1 MQALINLLDPRVL
14 TEARDNPEAH
24 PNLLVRAS
32 GYSAYFHDLTPKMQ
46 DEIIRRTNINLQ

>member
-1 MQALINLLDPRVL
+1 MQALINVLDPRVL

-32 GYSAYFHDLTPKMQ
+32 GYSAYFHELTPKMQ